1 MILIL
6 FISIY
11 NDPEDWSCNG
21 TVKISCKDG
30 RVNVTILEKD
40 SIRTHHKLCIV
51 MMALLKLTEQH
62 EHPSMTKDKRKLR
75 AQVKSRFYYLFWGA
89 ATVSVFAG
97 QLYVG
102 SGYRQMSRS
111 FNRIMDAIVVELVP
125 PRHPMMIHQKH
136 QFEDPIQYIND

>member
-1 MILIL
+1 MKTL
-6 FISIY
+6 SKK
-11 NDPEDWSCNG
+11 E
-21 TVKISCKDG
+21 
-30 RVNVTILEKD
+30 R
-40 SIRTHHKLCIV
+40 H
-51 MMALLKLTEQH
+51 
-62 EHPSMTKDKRKLR
+62 
-75 AQVKSRFYYLFWGA
+75 QVKSRWYYIFWGA

-125 PRHPMMIHQKH
+125 PRHPMMTPEH